1 VINISTSESARAVP
15 LGRDLNRRTW
25 ASRIAAAIP
34 DAMALMRG
42 SILMPEASE
51 GVAVLGGGAGQGASG
66 LNSALPLQTNL
77 LGSVRASLYQAH

>member
-1 VINISTSESARAVP
+1 MP

-25 ASRIAAAIP
+25 VSGIAAAIP

-51 GVAVLGGGAGQGASG
+51 GVAVLGGGLARVPLG
-66 LNSALPLQTNL
+66 LIQ
-77 LGSVRASLYQAH
+77 LYRSKPIYLAQLAQ

>member
-1 VINISTSESARAVP
+1 MP

-25 ASRIAAAIP
+25 VSGIAAAIP

-51 GVAVLGGGAGQGASG
+51 GVAVLGGGG
-66 LNSALPLQTNL
+66 LARVPLGLIQ
-77 LGSVRASLYQAH
+77 LYRSKPIYLAQLAQ